1 MADNFE
7 IKFKLDD
14 GGLSKE
20 IQKLNKNLQSI
31 TNTTSE
37 LTKEE
42 KKLVKTHQTLNN
54 EVKKSVKPTKK
65 ANEALKLHRKEHRL
79 LKAELKKA
87 NVTFKQIGITQKT
100 VSASFQGST
109 VALRRMKKAMSL
121 MRKEAEVTNKG
132 MFAITNTGRLLD
144 NSFATIRSK
153 LLLVSFA
160 FGLVSNAIVRQVR
173 MFAEQED
180 SVIKMARVFGV
191 DGAQALDEF
200 SSSLQDISIFGDE
213 AINAVIATMGS
224 FGANEQQA
232 KDLTK
237 ATLNLASGMGLDLN
251 SAGLLIS
258 KSFGSTT
265 NALARYGIEVDSN
278 LKGQE
283 RMIAITEG
291 VEEKFGELAEV
302 MAMTTSGQLSQA
314 SNAFG
319 DLQER
324 LGQALAPTV
333 LLVAKTLKFFSNLIP
348 LGLLKSAVSAILGL
362 ATGYGTY
369 RLILNAT
376 TKGQI
381 LNTVAMGLARTAT
394 FLFTVA
400 THGLTVAMQG
410 LNTVTKANPYALLAS
425 VLIGAGTAI
434 ASLITSTSG
443 LTTKEKELQE
453 RLDSLAKAR
462 GLDIGL
468 DGDKLKAILEN
479 TDAIQK
485 EIDILEAKRDLDNF
499 ALKQKLMEIDLGR
512 ELDPLEKERLK
523 TLFDLTVEIEKQQ
536 KIKADELQLQKEQ
549 AEAEKKAK
557 QSIEDNIKNLK
568 AQVET
573 LEAKIMLDGTAL
585 KIRLAEIQA
594 ARTLTAEEQELL
606 KTIGT
611 LQVIYDNKN
620 NSQNNNIETTEKE
633 KTIQEVLAE
642 TYAQTKEAQL
652 ALLDA
657 QIAQG
662 DALFESGEIT
672 DEQIAALDLLI
683 ERYNK
688 LETSQEDSAAAAE
701 KDRKARM
708 KQIDTIGMISDSFA
722 GLGKAIGMSEKE
734 VMYFQ
739 AISAVANAYSAAS
752 DVMADKTI
760 NPTALRVAA
769 AASMYVKA
777 YANVRGIHEQIQKAG
792 GTGGGSSGGV
802 YGKFEHGGYVG
813 GNRHSQGG
821 TIIEAERGE
830 FVMSRNA
837 VESIGLE
844 TLNQMNQSGGGGNIN
859 VNVSGNVLTQD
870 FVEGELAESIKE
882 AVRRGSDF
890 GIG

>member
-1 MADNFE
+1 
-7 IKFKLDD
+7 
-14 GGLSKE
+14 
-20 IQKLNKNLQSI
+20 
-31 TNTTSE
+31 
-37 LTKEE
+37 
-42 KKLVKTHQTLNN
+42 
-54 EVKKSVKPTKK
+54 
-65 ANEALKLHRKEHRL
+65 
-79 LKAELKKA
+79 
-87 NVTFKQIGITQKT
+87 
-100 VSASFQGST
+100 
-109 VALRRMKKAMSL
+109 
-121 MRKEAEVTNKG
+121 
-132 MFAITNTGRLLD
+132 
-144 NSFATIRSK
+144 
-153 LLLVSFA
+153 
-160 FGLVSNAIVRQVR
+160 
-173 MFAEQED
+173 
-180 SVIKMARVFGV
+180 
-191 DGAQALDEF
+191 
-200 SSSLQDISIFGDE
+200 
-213 AINAVIATMGS
+213 MGW
-224 FGANEQQA
+224 
-232 KDLTK
+232 
-237 ATLNLASGMGLDLN
+237 
-251 SAGLLIS
+251 
-258 KSFGSTT
+258 
-265 NALARYGIEVDSN
+265 
-278 LKGQE
+278 
-283 RMIAITEG
+283 
-291 VEEKFGELAEV
+291 
-302 MAMTTSGQLSQA
+302 
-314 SNAFG
+314 
-319 DLQER
+319 
-324 LGQALAPTV
+324 
-333 LLVAKTLKFFSNLIP
+333 
-348 LGLLKSAVSAILGL
+348 
-362 ATGYGTY
+362 
-369 RLILNAT
+369 
-376 TKGQI
+376 
-381 LNTVAMGLARTAT
+381 ARTAT

-701 KDRKARM
+701 KTE
-708 KQIDTIGMISDSFA
+708 KQ
-722 GLGKAIGMSEKE
+722 E
-734 VMYFQ
+734 
-739 AISAVANAYSAAS
+739 
-752 DVMADKTI
+752 
-760 NPTALRVAA
+760 
-769 AASMYVKA
+769 
-777 YANVRGIHEQIQKAG
+777 
-792 GTGGGSSGGV
+792 
-802 YGKFEHGGYVG
+802 
-813 GNRHSQGG
+813 
-821 TIIEAERGE
+821 
-830 FVMSRNA
+830 
-837 VESIGLE
+837 
-844 TLNQMNQSGGGGNIN
+844 
-859 VNVSGNVLTQD
+859 
-870 FVEGELAESIKE
+870 
-882 AVRRGSDF
+882 
-890 GIG
+890 

>member
-1 MADNFE
+1 
-7 IKFKLDD
+7 
-14 GGLSKE
+14 
-20 IQKLNKNLQSI
+20 
-31 TNTTSE
+31 
-37 LTKEE
+37 
-42 KKLVKTHQTLNN
+42 
-54 EVKKSVKPTKK
+54 
-65 ANEALKLHRKEHRL
+65 
-79 LKAELKKA
+79 
-87 NVTFKQIGITQKT
+87 
-100 VSASFQGST
+100 
-109 VALRRMKKAMSL
+109 
-121 MRKEAEVTNKG
+121 
-132 MFAITNTGRLLD
+132 
-144 NSFATIRSK
+144 
-153 LLLVSFA
+153 
-160 FGLVSNAIVRQVR
+160 
-173 MFAEQED
+173 
-180 SVIKMARVFGV
+180 
-191 DGAQALDEF
+191 
-200 SSSLQDISIFGDE
+200 
-213 AINAVIATMGS
+213 
-224 FGANEQQA
+224 
-232 KDLTK
+232 
-237 ATLNLASGMGLDLN
+237 
-251 SAGLLIS
+251 
-258 KSFGSTT
+258 
-265 NALARYGIEVDSN
+265 
-278 LKGQE
+278 
-283 RMIAITEG
+283 
-291 VEEKFGELAEV
+291 
-302 MAMTTSGQLSQA
+302 
-314 SNAFG
+314 
-319 DLQER
+319 
-324 LGQALAPTV
+324 
-333 LLVAKTLKFFSNLIP
+333 
-348 LGLLKSAVSAILGL
+348 
-362 ATGYGTY
+362 
-369 RLILNAT
+369 
-376 TKGQI
+376 
-381 LNTVAMGLARTAT
+381 
-394 FLFTVA
+394 
-400 THGLTVAMQG
+400 
-410 LNTVTKANPYALLAS
+410 
-425 VLIGAGTAI
+425 
-434 ASLITSTSG
+434 
-443 LTTKEKELQE
+443 
-453 RLDSLAKAR
+453 
-462 GLDIGL
+462 
-468 DGDKLKAILEN
+468 
-479 TDAIQK
+479 
-485 EIDILEAKRDLDNF
+485 
-499 ALKQKLMEIDLGR
+499 
-512 ELDPLEKERLK
+512 
-523 TLFDLTVEIEKQQ
+523 
-536 KIKADELQLQKEQ
+536 
-549 AEAEKKAK
+549 
-557 QSIEDNIKNLK
+557 
-568 AQVET
+568 
-573 LEAKIMLDGTAL
+573 MLDGTAL

-844 TLNQMNQSGGGGNIN
+844 TLNQMNQGGGGAN
-859 VNVSGNVLTQD
+859 VNVSVTGNVLTQD